1 MSALVAPHIE
11 LRDGPGGLRLRIA
24 GKNILVR
31 AIVSWHQIL
40 GLSPEEISAEYE
52 LTLAEVHGALAYYY
66 DHRDEVDTM
75 IRTDEQFVSEMKQK
89 SPSLL
94 AAKIRKRFGA

>member
-11 LRDGPGGLRLRIA
+11 LRDGPGGPRLRIP
-24 GKNILVR
+24 GKNILLQ
-31 AIVSWHQIL
+31 AIVTWHQIL

-52 LTLAEVHGALAYYY
+52 LTLAEVHGALAYYF
-66 DHRDEVDTM
+66 DHRDEVDM
-75 IRTDEQFVSEMKQK
+75 MNRTEEQFVLEMKQK

-94 AAKIRKRFGA
+94 AEKIRKRFGA